1 MRISDWSSDVCAS
14 DLPTLRV
21 GGPPPGPLPP
31 RVAAPDVDFV
41 RGFNDWSAH
50 VGLIYRLGDV
60 RLHASVS
67 RRAEAPILEDLITVS
82 GGTFNSGPTGIQANP
97 LQSQTADDIELRS
110 EEHTSALQYLM
121 RISYAILCLKK

>member
-1 MRISDWSSDVCAS
+1 MIR
-14 DLPTLRV
+14 R
-21 GGPPPGPLPP
+21 PP
-31 RVAAPDVDFV
+31 RSTRTDTLFTYTTLFQSAPDVDFV

-97 LQSQTADDIELRS
+97 LQSQTAVDIELGMSGRLGAADF
-110 EEHTSALQYLM
+110 ELSAYQSAFKGEVLIPLG
-121 RISYAILCLKK
+121 RA